1 MEDGI
6 AKSQGQK
13 QILEGSEGWGGVWFL
28 VVVRD
33 MRGSKS
39 QETLVIQLRMGKELQ
54 IPVVLR
60 LPPPLPRKT

>member
-13 QILEGSEGWGGVWFL
+13 QILEGSGRG
-28 VVVRD
+28 VRD